1 MDILTHSKPPRLYP
15 YFRYSISPALVM
27 ALSVRISGAF
37 KMYSVFHIIYIPALL
52 SEMDFISRLLV
63 HIETSH

>member
-1 MDILTHSKPPRLYP
+1 MDILTHFKPLRLYP
-15 YFRYSISPALVM
+15 YFRYTLSPALVM
-27 ALSVRISGAF
+27 ALSVRISRVI

-63 HIETSH
+63 HIEESH